1 MWHMSLVTYGLYFN
15 YTSCTKMKFKCT
27 SFPKMVSH
35 IVFGVFGLKDKLRHL
50 TPVAPRGMFVI
61 TVSSGK
67 MCLEP

>member
-1 MWHMSLVTYGLYFN
+1 
-15 YTSCTKMKFKCT
+15 
-27 SFPKMVSH
+27 MVSH